1 MENGAFYRYC
11 AACGVRL
18 GSSDFV
24 SGRAF
29 RTGHVI
35 RCVACWRKE
44 FQQLA
49 PPEPVK
55 RRPTDTR
62 RTLTPT

>member
-1 MENGAFYRYC
+1 MGNSPFYRYC

-29 RTGHVI
+29 RSGHVI
-35 RCVACWRKE
+35 RCIGCWRKD
-44 FQQLA
+44 FVQ
-49 PPEPVK
+49 PSPTEPVK

-62 RTLTPT
+62 RSLTPT